1 MRWLLNFLI
10 VLLGLALFLVCL
22 LFLLG
27 NPQAVKLELLVTAW
41 QPEAALG
48 QWLLLFLLGGV
59 AAGLAAGLLLGG
71 VLRLPRR
78 RS

>member
-10 VLLGLALFLVCL
+10 VLLALVLFLVCL

-27 NPQAVKLELLVTAW
+27 NPQPVRLELLITAW
-41 QPEAALG
+41 QPEAPLG
-48 QWLLLFLLGGV
+48 QWLLLFLLGGI
-59 AAGLAAGLLLGG
+59 AAGLAAGLLLAG
-71 VLRLPRR
+71 VLRLSRR